1 MSRSVILFALL
12 ITLLIPGCSSSLT
25 PEPLKTSLPSPE
37 NPANE
42 WSIKMVQSGG
52 IVGLSRSIEISSTGK
67 YKIMDERA
75 NKTITGELAAS
86 ELSKLSKIVSNSKFA
101 STAKLQPSGCAD
113 CFIYNLETQMNGKKF
128 VDQADSV
135 TLSASGL
142 ETLVIYLQGQME
154 KALK

>member
-25 PEPLKTSLPSPE
+25 PEALQTSLPSPE

-86 ELSKLSKIVSNSKFA
+86 ELSKLSKIVSNR
-101 STAKLQPSGCAD
+101 
-113 CFIYNLETQMNGKKF
+113 
-128 VDQADSV
+128 
-135 TLSASGL
+135 
-142 ETLVIYLQGQME
+142 
-154 KALK
+154 